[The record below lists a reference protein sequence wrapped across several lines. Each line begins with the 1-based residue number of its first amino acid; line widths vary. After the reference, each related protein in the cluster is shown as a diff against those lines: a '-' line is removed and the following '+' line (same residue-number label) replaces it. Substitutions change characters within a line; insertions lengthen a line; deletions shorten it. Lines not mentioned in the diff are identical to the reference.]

1 MKALD
6 TNVLVRF
13 LVRDDEKQ
21 AAMVKRVLLGA
32 EKNSERFFI
41 PIAVTLETMWVLSS
55 AYECSRKE
63 IVDVFDSLLSL
74 PVFLL
79 EDHICIATLC
89 RKALTTEADL
99 SDLLIGII
107 ARERGCA
114 TTMTFDKKASR
125 SEFFTLIE

>member
-21 AAMVKRVLLGA
+21 AAIVRQILLGA
-32 EKNSERFFI
+32 EKNREQFFI
-41 PIAVTLETMWVLSS
+41 PLAVTLETMWVLSS
-55 AYECSRKE
+55 AYEYSRKE

-74 PVFLL
+74 PVFLV
-79 EDHICIATLC
+79 EDNVCIGTLC
-89 RKALTTEADL
+89 RKALTTETDL

-107 ARERGCA
+107 ACERGCA
-114 TTMTFDKKASR
+114 TTMTFDKRASR

>member
-6 TNVLVRF
+6 TNVLIRF

-21 AAMVKRVLLGA
+21 AAEVKQILVNA
-32 EKNSERFFI
+32 EKNNEQFFM
-41 PIAVTLETMWVLSS
+41 PLVVTLETMWVLSS
-55 AYECSRKE
+55 AYDYSRKE
-63 IVDVFDSLLSL
+63 IVDAFDGLLSL
-74 PVFLL
+74 PVLLL
-79 EDHICIATLC
+79 EDHACIATLC
-89 RKALTTEADL
+89 RKAHTSEMGF

-107 ARERGCA
+107 AHERGCA

>member
-21 AAMVKRVLLGA
+21 SAMVKRMLLDA
-32 EKNSERFFI
+32 EKSNEQFFI
-41 PIAVTLETMWVLSS
+41 PLAVTLETMWVLSS
-55 AYECSRKE
+55 AYDYSRKE
-63 IVDVFDSLLSL
+63 IVDAFDGLLSL
-74 PVFLL
+74 PLFLL
-79 EDHICIATLC
+79 ENHSCIATLC
-89 RKALTTEADL
+89 RKANTTEAEL

-107 ARERGCA
+107 ARESGCA

-125 SEFFTLIE
+125 SEFFMLID